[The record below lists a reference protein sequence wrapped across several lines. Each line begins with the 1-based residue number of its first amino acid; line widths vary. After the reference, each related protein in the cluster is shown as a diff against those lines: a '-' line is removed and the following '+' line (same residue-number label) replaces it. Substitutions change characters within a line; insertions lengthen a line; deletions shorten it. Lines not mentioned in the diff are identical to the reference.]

1 MIFDRA
7 ASTLLFGLAANVDN
21 FSIGVAYGVKQRRIG
36 WRQNLL
42 IATVTT
48 AITLVAM
55 ALGRQIREALPPRT
69 PDILGG
75 AMLVVFATWNIYRER
90 AGTTARPAM
99 PSAKFAGRS
108 SVGIAESLFLSASL
122 SINNVGLAIAGGI
135 GGIGY
140 RSAAI
145 SIFSFSLAMLAFGQ
159 AVSSNLTAV
168 SWVPSVLRHPI
179 SGNAVLAITGVLMLA
194 GY

>member
-1 MIFDRA
+1 MILDRA

-21 FSIGVAYGVKQRRIG
+21 FTIGVAYGIKQRRIG
-36 WRQNLL
+36 WWQNLL

-55 ALGRQIREALPPRT
+55 AFGRQIREALPSRM

-75 AMLVVFATWNIYRER
+75 AMLLIFAIWNIYRER
-90 AGTTARPAM
+90 AGTTARPAI
-99 PSAKFAGRS
+99 PGAKFAGRL
-108 SVGIAESLFLSASL
+108 SVGVAESLFLSASL

-159 AVSSNLTAV
+159 AVATNLAAV
-168 SWVPSVLRHPI
+168 SWVPSVLRHPV
-179 SGNAVLAITGVLMLA
+179 SGNAALALTGVLMLA